1 MDTTEAIDAARRF
14 AQLVTE
20 HLDVDEVFLFGSCVT
35 GRATEDSDIDLAVI
49 VHEIEGAILEGK
61 TQLFRWRHEID
72 VRLEP
77 LLLESTRDFRG
88 FLEHIRT
95 SGIELYPED
104 KAGSH
109 ARPSGLR

>member
-1 MDTTEAIDAARRF
+1 MDTTKALDSARRF

-20 HLDVDEVFLFGSCVT
+20 RLDVEEVFLFGSCVT

-49 VHEIEGAILEGK
+49 VREIEGDILEAK

-77 LLLESTRDFRG
+77 LLLESIRDPSG
-88 FLEHIRT
+88 FLEHIRA
-95 SGIELYPED
+95 SGIDLYPED
-104 KAGSH
+104 RTGALVKPGGP
-109 ARPSGLR
+109 R